1 MPETPVP
8 DEAQIYFSEQF
19 EVDPAVLEAYGAFD
33 ISIVTDVPLFIDPFL
48 LFNSEKPEY
57 QALHGMIIDYLRFLK
72 AEAARGTLNPQ
83 LIQNWYRFKEVRQ
96 NWLGFTADGNG
107 GHALGKGF
115 ATALHESLGSVLGN
129 FGDEKVTQSSHLE
142 KLALICGGVGK
153 DSISDF
159 ATNLIKHFLLDYTE
173 TFAKE
178 HLDPS
183 QCQKFNVAR
192 AVFSYKTKSWVT
204 REYVLP
210 KLGSDYVLLTPID
223 LLTKDDTWINRTDM
237 VRSFDRL
244 PLAIEDAQQRAL
256 INNYLQERLGT
267 KPTPKQQADA
277 RARTLAAFP
286 ELVDLYIKLK
296 EDTGEQAAASSLEK
310 AEDTQRMLRDQVQ
323 AAAADIAEKTDMYS
337 RPRTSSYDE
346 AVAAVA
352 TFKTYVED
360 QDGYRLINRGDGK
373 PFASEMEVQSFFG
386 LLLQRTRFDVNREPN
401 NGRGPVDFKISAGAH
416 DKALIEFKLAKS
428 SSLKRNLEKQVA
440 IYEKANGT
448 HQSIKVIICYTE
460 DDQTKVAKVL
470 KELDLS
476 SDASIVIIDAR
487 GDNKPSA
494 STA

>member
-1 MPETPVP
+1 MPETAIPE
-8 DEAQIYFSEQF
+8 EAQIYFSERF
-19 EVDPAVLEAYGAFD
+19 GVDPAVLEAYGALD
-33 ISIVTDVPLFIDPFL
+33 ISIVTDIPLFIDPFL
-48 LFNSEKPEY
+48 LFNSDKPEY
-57 QALHGMIIDYLRFLK
+57 RALHDMIIEYLRFLRSK
-72 AEAARGTLNPQ
+72 AAADLDPQ

-142 KLALICGGVGK
+142 KLALIRVGVGK

-159 ATNLIKHFLLDYTE
+159 ATNLIKHFLLGYTQ
-173 TFAKE
+173 TFAKQ

-183 QCQKFNVAR
+183 LRQPFHVAR
-192 AVFSYKTKSWVT
+192 AAFNYQTESWTT

-210 KLGSDYVLLTPID
+210 ELDGDFVLLTPLD
-223 LLTKDDTWINRTDM
+223 LLTKEDTWINRTDM

-244 PLAIEDAQQRAL
+244 PAAVEDAQQRAL
-256 INNYLQERLGT
+256 INNYFEQQLSV
-267 KPTPKQQADA
+267 KPTDKERAAA
-277 RARTLAAFP
+277 RARTLATFP
-286 ELVDLYIKLK
+286 ELIDLYIKLK
-296 EDTGEQAAASSLEK
+296 EDAGDQAAASSLAK
-310 AEDTQRMLRDQVQ
+310 AEDTQRLLRDQVQ
-323 AAAADIAEKTDMYS
+323 AAAADIAEKTDLYS
-337 RPRTSSYDE
+337 SPRTTSYDE
-346 AVAAVA
+346 ARAAVV

-360 QDGYRLINRGDGK
+360 QDGYLLINRGDRK
-373 PFASEMEVQSFFG
+373 PFASEKEVQSFFG

-440 IYEKANGT
+440 IYELANGT
-448 HQSIKVIICYTE
+448 SNSVKVIICYTE
-460 DDQTKVAKVL
+460 AEQTKVAKVL
-470 KELDLS
+470 KDLGLDT
-476 SDASIVIIDAR
+476 DASVVVIDAR
-487 GDNKPSA
+487 SDNKPSA